1 VSREFL
7 RKSSELAAEGKP
19 FAVATVVRVEG
30 SSSARPGSK
39 AIIDDQGKLVMGWI
53 GGGCAEGMVKR
64 EALECIA
71 RGRPQLITLD
81 MTDEILGV
89 GMPCGGIMDVYIDPV
104 LPKPELLIVGHGR
117 IAETLAALARLMNF
131 SVTVDDPSADR
142 KAFPDADRL
151 VTGDLDLSETNIDP
165 RTFVVIATQHKG
177 DHIWLQRAIEAG
189 AAYIAL
195 ISSRHR
201 AALVLDY
208 VVANGVEPEKL
219 ARVWAPAGLDLGA
232 ATPEEIALSIVS
244 QMVAL
249 RRGGSGEPLKLKA
262 AAGEPADSSDAEP
275 SKVVTE
281 CDVPAVVPR

>member
-7 RKSSELAAEGKP
+7 RKSSELAAEAKP

-30 SSSARPGSK
+30 SSSARIGSK
-39 AIIDDQGKLVMGWI
+39 AIVDDQGKLVMGWI

-71 RGRPQLITLD
+71 RGRPRLITLD
-81 MTDEILGV
+81 MTDEVLGV
-89 GMPCGGIMDVYIDPV
+89 GMPCGGIMDVYIEPV
-104 LPKPELLIVGHGR
+104 LPKPDLLIVGHGR
-117 IAETLAALARLMNF
+117 IAETLAALAQLMSF

-142 KAFPDADRL
+142 QSFPYADRL
-151 VTGDLDLSETNIDP
+151 LTGDLDLSAANIDP

-208 VVANGVEPEKL
+208 VVANGVAPEKL

-249 RRGGSGEPLKLKA
+249 RRGGSGEHLKLKA
-262 AAGEPADSSDAEP
+262 AAGAGEL

-281 CDVPAVVPR
+281 CDVPAAVPR